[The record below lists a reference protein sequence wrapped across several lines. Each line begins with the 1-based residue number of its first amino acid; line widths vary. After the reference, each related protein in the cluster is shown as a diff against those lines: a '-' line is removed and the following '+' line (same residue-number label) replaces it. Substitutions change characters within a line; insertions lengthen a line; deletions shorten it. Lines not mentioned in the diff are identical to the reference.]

1 MNIRNAILH
10 LRDVLIIAQYGSQWH
25 RRYRP
30 LSIQI
35 SWMPSND
42 KRGWHKD
49 LEEQGEYIATYTA
62 RGSGQVLI
70 ERLPKEA
77 ADLGPV
83 LTREQVVG
91 QFYGIFD
98 ASRYKVKHAV
108 HASTQGRIGLTYRY
122 CEISRDAIYRRP
134 VKSEEPAAK
143 RRR

>member
-1 MNIRNAILH
+1 
-10 LRDVLIIAQYGSQWH
+10 
-25 RRYRP
+25 
-30 LSIQI
+30 
-35 SWMPSND
+35 MPSND